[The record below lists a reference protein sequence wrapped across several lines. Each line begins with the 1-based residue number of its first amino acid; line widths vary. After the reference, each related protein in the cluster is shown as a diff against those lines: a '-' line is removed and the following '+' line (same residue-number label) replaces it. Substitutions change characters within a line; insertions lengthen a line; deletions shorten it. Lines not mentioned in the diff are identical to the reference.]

1 MQNYNPEIEET
12 ENAASL
18 SMSQFSFTEIFEGYY
33 PVQFT
38 SVDQDTTCLV
48 VASKETN
55 YATFLKLQKIENSE
69 IHFNSMGLA
78 RA

>member
-1 MQNYNPEIEET
+1 MQNYNPELEET
-12 ENAASL
+12 ENAVNV
-18 SMSQFSFTEIFEGYY
+18 SMNQIGFAEISSCYY

-55 YATFLKLQKIENSE
+55 
-69 IHFNSMGLA
+69 
-78 RA
+78 

>member
-1 MQNYNPEIEET
+1 MQNYNPELEET
-12 ENAASL
+12 ENAVNV
-18 SMSQFSFTEIFEGYY
+18 SMNQIGFTEISSCYY

>member
-1 MQNYNPEIEET
+1 LAQDNKVYNLNVAKAMQNYNPEIEET

-38 SVDQDTTCLV
+38 SVDKDTTCLV
-48 VASKETN
+48 VADKETN
-55 YATFLKLQKIENSE
+55 YATFL
-69 IHFNSMGLA
+69 
-78 RA
+78 

>member
-18 SMSQFSFTEIFEGYY
+18 RMSQFSFTEIFEGYY

-38 SVDQDTTCLV
+38 SVDKDTTCLV
-48 VASKETN
+48 VADKETN
-55 YATFLKLQKIENSE
+55 YATFL
-69 IHFNSMGLA
+69 
-78 RA
+78 